1 MNNKGSNCHS
11 GTVAEFS
18 TGSVMGHI
26 LCRLKSVVSVKPD
39 FREKN
44 LGQKWTKYAQIRL
57 ETKGF
62 SPFLQVKTILIC
74 CQHMW

>member
-44 LGQKWTKYAQIRL
+44 SGQKWTKYTQIRL
-57 ETKGF
+57 ETKVF
-62 SPFLQVKTILIC
+62 RHFFK
-74 CQHMW
+74 